1 MRLVGAMLTF
11 GFALGRLR
19 GHQLCLHL
27 DLAQLLWMMKVH
39 RLRHV
44 RSHLRAA
51 KAYGLLVGH
60 VQLRPTWLD
69 ATGVQLMG
77 MLVQMTLLALAAL
90 TLTRLGVRFAQ
101 ARRCDRRH
109 TRLQL
114 RLRSLAVPADG
125 STALPLLLVVIL
137 ICIVLALVRFR
148 LFVVVAC
155 LVFVLLLPPIII
167 IIIII
172 LDMLLP

>member
-1 MRLVGAMLTF
+1 MLAL
-11 GFALGRLR
+11 GFALGRLC
-19 GHQLCLHL
+19 GNQLGLHL
-27 DLAQLLWMMKVH
+27 HLAQLLWMMKVH

-60 VQLRPTWLD
+60 VQLRPAWLD
-69 ATGVQLMG
+69 PTRVQLM
-77 MLVQMTLLALAAL
+77 LVLVLVLMPLLALAAL

-101 ARRCDRRH
+101 ARRGDRW

-125 STALPLLLVVIL
+125 STALLPLLLIVIP
-137 ICIVLALVRFR
+137 ICIILALIR
-148 LFVVVAC
+148 LG
-155 LVFVLLLPPIII
+155 LVIILLLLLLPIII
-167 IIIII
+167 I
-172 LDMLLP
+172 MLLLS